1 MKAYVNGVLIELTD
15 AEEAAYIASI
25 PTDTEVLAQ
34 KWQNQREIRDDLL
47 SRSDWVVTK
56 ASETGVAA
64 SDEWKTYRQALRD
77 IPSTQSDPDNIT
89 WPDIPR
95 PI

>member
-1 MKAYVNGVLIELTD
+1 MYKMVDGQVIKMTDEEIAAMTGHPPTD
-15 AEEAAYIASI
+15 A
-25 PTDTEVLAQ
+25 EVLAQ
-34 KWQNQREIRDDLL
+34 KWQNQREIRNNLL
-47 SRSDWVVTK
+47 SQSDWVAAK
-56 ASETGVAA
+56 AFETGVAV
-64 SDEWKTYRQALRD
+64 SDDWKTYRQALRD